1 MILRLGIIVIVFFS
15 AKISSAQ
22 EVFESSDPAILAP
35 ALKSVVDSLESG
47 NPGAAAVALRDI
59 LEKNPVHTQT
69 LRLLISSYLRME
81 DFDRAIDA
89 CQQLTVQD
97 STDASALVTLGY
109 LYQQIGDL
117 ILSEQYYLQGLVLNP
132 DIIAAY
138 QGLGWIYL
146 KTGRL
151 EQALDM
157 ASETT
162 ERMPHYALNYILMG
176 RALTAQGFFQDA
188 AIAYNRAFTL
198 QNDLRKQYGILLQ
211 ELGLRHQLKR

>member
-211 ELGLRHQLKR
+211 ELGLRHRLKR

>member
-15 AKISSAQ
+15 AEISSAQ

-59 LEKNPVHTQT
+59 LEKNPVHTQA

>member
-15 AKISSAQ
+15 AEISSAQ

-59 LEKNPVHTQT
+59 LEKNPVHTQA

-157 ASETT
+157 TSETT